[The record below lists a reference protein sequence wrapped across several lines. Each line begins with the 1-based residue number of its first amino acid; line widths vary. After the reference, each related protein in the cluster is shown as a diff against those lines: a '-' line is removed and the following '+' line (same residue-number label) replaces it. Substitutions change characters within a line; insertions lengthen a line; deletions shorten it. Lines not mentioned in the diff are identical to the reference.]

1 MTTTGFQSLGAGG
14 LSAPASIFSRR
25 TALGLALAALAAP
38 ASAFSAADSTLALW
52 PAGAP
57 DGPAAPLVETVVER
71 SKTGTPDRAVTGIA
85 NPRLV
90 VVRPARPNGA
100 AVLICPGGG
109 YRRVVID
116 REGLDVARWLAA
128 EGYTA
133 FVLFYRLPAEGWASG
148 PDTPLIDAQRA
159 MRLIR
164 ARAAEFAINAER
176 IAVMGF
182 SAGGHLAASLAARF
196 ADRARP
202 ALDATDRLS
211 ARPALAA
218 PIYPVIALEGPLA
231 HAGSRE
237 KLIGADATPALALR
251 YNPAAHVP
259 ADAPPHFLLHA
270 EDDVSVPVGNSLLL
284 REALKARA
292 IPVETHLFETGGHGF
307 GLAPGKPASA
317 WTGLFLAFAKAHGL

>member
-1 MTTTGFQSLGAGG
+1 VNLSRRLVLGAG
-14 LSAPASIFSRR
+14 I
-25 TALGLALAALAAP
+25 ALAARPALGFAP
-38 ASAFSAADSTLALW
+38 DALEIPLW
-52 PAGAP
+52 SAGAP

-90 VVRPARPNGA
+90 VVQPARPNGA

-116 REGLDVARWLAA
+116 REGLDVARWLATQ
-128 EGYTA
+128 GYTA
-133 FVLFYRLPAEGWASG
+133 FVLFYRLPAEGWATG

-164 ARAAEFAINAER
+164 ARAADFAIDAER
-176 IAVMGF
+176 IGVMGF
-182 SAGGHLAASLAARF
+182 SAGGHLAASLATRF

-202 ALDATDRLS
+202 AADAIDLLS

-237 KLIGADATPALALR
+237 KLIGADAAPALAQR

-270 EDDVSVPVGNSLLL
+270 EDDMSVPVGNSLLL
-284 REALKARA
+284 RAALKARG

-317 WTGLFLAFAKAHGL
+317 WTGLFPAFAKAHGL